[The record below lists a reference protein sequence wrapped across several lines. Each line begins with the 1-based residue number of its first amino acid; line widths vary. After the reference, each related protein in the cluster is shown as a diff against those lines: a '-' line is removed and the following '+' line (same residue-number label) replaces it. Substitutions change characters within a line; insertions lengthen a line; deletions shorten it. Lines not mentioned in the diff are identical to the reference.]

1 MTADAPSTAEKRLLR
16 FDGFQVDPV
25 RRRLLRDGEP
35 VAVTPKA
42 FSILLILLEK
52 RGEVVDKDE
61 LIGRVWPDTFV
72 TEANLTQNV
81 SALRKALGEKANDHR
96 YVVTMPGRGY
106 SFVAEVVELVET
118 PEAPA
123 PILPAPAAAERPEP
137 LEDTASWLP
146 TPAAPPPAP
155 VPPPPSP
162 WDRWRRRLLAAL
174 AAAMLLAAVIAVPLL
189 FRGRRPASATS
200 ATSAAS
206 AKAQRTSIAVLG
218 FKDLSGKPGSA
229 WLAPALTEMLTT
241 ELAVGGRVRV
251 VPGETVARAR
261 KTLESDA
268 LDPEALGR
276 LHQIL
281 ASDLLVTG
289 SYLVLP
295 GRSDG
300 QIRLDIQIIHMPDG
314 ETASSLAEV
323 GTEPELFD
331 LVSRTGA
338 ELRGRLGLKE
348 LSPEQER
355 EARALQPSSAEAAR
369 LYAQGLEKLHAYSQL
384 GAVDLLRQAAE
395 ADPRSASIHA
405 ALSQAWTGLGYDD
418 RAIAEARKAV
428 DLSEGLPRPERLA
441 IQARFY
447 EASKQWSRAG
457 EIYDSLWTFYPDDL
471 EYGLQLASSQYLSGH
486 GSEALATFA
495 ELRKLP
501 PPGGLDP
508 RIDLAEAKARF
519 RLSDLPGAVRSAA
532 IAEEKGRASGE
543 HLMEGQALVVAGQAL
558 TVEGKKEEAIRAFER
573 ARTLFAA
580 EDYAWGVC
588 TALANHGILLYRQGD
603 LAGSERLHI
612 QALALAKQVGNLTG
626 LAAEFGNLSLLYQ
639 DKGDLTRA
647 LAYAELEHRQLAEME
662 EPFLK
667 SRALSA
673 TASILRSQGDL
684 AGARSRLEEAAT
696 LGRKMGSRSEE
707 ARALHNL
714 ASVLVWSGQVREAGR
729 LAERAYKLVADR
741 RDLIQASSSLA
752 AWADATARLGD
763 LKTARQRYEEA
774 LALRRQAGDRI
785 GIGQLLGSLAGLQ
798 FWTGDLAGA
807 RARSEEQLRMALDT
821 QSRTLHAWSL
831 QDLARV
837 RAAAGF
843 PEEAQRSL
851 QQALA
856 ESAATTEHLRALLV
870 RIDLA
875 KLALAEPDGAER
887 AARLAGEAADWLRK
901 RGNAWGEAE
910 AAAVLAQALARQGR
924 RAEALAAVD
933 RVRALTAKSED
944 RALIL
949 SVAPRLALARAMAGQ
964 AAETAEVLA
973 EIAAAAA
980 EASRRGFVVAA
991 LEARLAQGRIE
1002 MERGDRA
1009 GRGRIE
1015 EVRKEA
1021 RARGLGLLARQAE
1034 EALAPKVQRPPL
1046 P

>member
-16 FDGFQVDPV
+16 FDGFLVDPM

-35 VAVTPKA
+35 VPVTPKA

-81 SALRKALGEKANDHR
+81 SALRKALGERANDHR

-106 SFVAEVVELVET
+106 SFVAEVVEQTET
-118 PEAPA
+118 PA
-123 PILPAPAAAERPEP
+123 APAAPVPAIPESS
-137 LEDTASWLP
+137 EDTASAP
-146 TPAAPPPAP
+146 EPPAAP
-155 VPPPPSP
+155 VLPPPRP

-174 AAAMLLAAVIAVPLL
+174 AAAMLLAAGTTVPLL
-189 FRGRRPASATS
+189 FRERQPAP
-200 ATSAAS
+200 AAS
-206 AKAQRTSIAVLG
+206 PKSQRTSIAVLG

-229 WLAPALTEMLTT
+229 WLSPALTEMLTT
-241 ELAVGGRVRV
+241 ELAAGGRVRV

-261 KTLESDA
+261 KTLDSDS
-268 LDPEALGR
+268 LDAEALGR

-289 SYLVLP
+289 SYVVLP
-295 GRSDG
+295 GRPDG
-300 QIRLDIQIIHMPDG
+300 QIRLDIQVIHMPDG
-314 ETASSLAEV
+314 ETATSLAEV
-323 GTEPELFD
+323 GTEPELFG

-338 ELRGRLGLKE
+338 KLRGSLGLKE

-355 EARALQPSSAEAAR
+355 EARALQPSSPEAAR

-405 ALSQAWTGLGYDD
+405 ALSQAWTGLGYDA

-428 DLSEGLPRPERLA
+428 ELSEGLPRPERLA
-441 IQARFY
+441 IQARFF
-447 EASKQWSRAG
+447 EASKQSSRAS
-457 EIYDSLWTFYPDDL
+457 EIYRSLWTFYPDDL
-471 EYGLQLASSQYLSGH
+471 EYGLQLATSLVLSGN

-532 IAEEKGRASGE
+532 MAEEKGRASGE

-558 TVEGKKEEAIRAFER
+558 TVEGQKAEAIRAFER

-580 EDYAWGVC
+580 EGYAWGVC

-603 LAGSERLHI
+603 LAGSERLHT

-626 LAAEFGNLSLLYQ
+626 LAAEFGNLSLIYQ
-639 DKGDLTRA
+639 DKGDLPRA
-647 LAYAELEHRQLAEME
+647 LAYAEREHEQLSEME

-673 TASILRSQGDL
+673 TATIRRSQGDL
-684 AGARSRLEEAAT
+684 AGARSLLEEAAA
-696 LGRKMGSRSEE
+696 LGRKMRSRSEE

-729 LAERAYKLVADR
+729 LAERAYKLVEDR

-752 AWADATARLGD
+752 AWADVAARLGD
-763 LKTARQRYEEA
+763 LKAARQRYDEA

-785 GIGQLLGSLAGLQ
+785 GIGQLLGSLAYLQ
-798 FWTGDLAGA
+798 FWAGDLAGA
-807 RARSEEQLRMALDT
+807 RARSEEQLRMALET
-821 QSRTLHAWSL
+821 ESRTLHAWSL
-831 QDLARV
+831 QELARV
-837 RAAAGF
+837 RAAAGAV
-843 PEEAQRSL
+843 EEARRSL
-851 QQALA
+851 QQALT
-856 ESAATTEHLRALLV
+856 ESTGTSEHLRAMLV
-870 RIDLA
+870 RTDLA
-875 KLALAEPDGAER
+875 KLALDEPGGAER
-887 AARLAGEAADWLRK
+887 AARLAGNLAGETADWFRK
-901 RGNAWGEAE
+901 RGNSWGEAE
-910 AAAVLAQALARQGR
+910 ASAVLAQALARQGR

-933 RVRALTAKSED
+933 RVRALTGKSED
-944 RALIL
+944 RSLIL

-964 AAETAEVLA
+964 AAETAEALPEV
-973 EIAAAAA
+973 AAAA
-980 EASRRGFVVAA
+980 EEAGRRGFVVVA

-1002 MERGDRA
+1002 VERGDQA
-1009 GRGRIE
+1009 GRRRIE

-1021 RARGLGLLARQAE
+1021 QARGLGLLARQAE
-1034 EALAPKVQRPPL
+1034 DALSPKVQRQPL